1 MNINGKFKG
10 PNSLCEGFK
19 EETNDEMSKNI
30 NLNKNVKQ
38 HISQSESIFDEEE
51 ATTYKIPGMVEE
63 YENIEE
69 LYDNIQLPLVEGL
82 TSEVPLEDFDDP
94 QDKNSNSNLSKLE
107 NISKINDEESLE
119 IEMDQELDDIIST
132 TISNEYDHFDDIL
145 AGNTS
150 YSEILK
156 EFDSAVAAINN
167 GNISLINSGN
177 LIDEMDE
184 TKDDLFLLIK
194 DDLETKQ
201 LQDNIEIDLRKEQRS
216 AESHE
221 DKVPYKPLKEILTQ
235 KVVSSDL

>member
-1 MNINGKFKG
+1 
-10 PNSLCEGFK
+10 
-19 EETNDEMSKNI
+19 MSKI
-30 NLNKNVKQ
+30 IDLNKNVKQ
-38 HISQSESIFDEEE
+38 HISQSESIFGEEE

-69 LYDNIQLPLVEGL
+69 LHNNIQLPLVEGL
-82 TSEVPLEDFDDP
+82 TFEVPLEDYEHFDYP
-94 QDKNSNSNLSKLE
+94 QDENSISNLTEME
-107 NISKINDEESLE
+107 NISKINDEKSL
-119 IEMDQELDDIIST
+119 ELDDIIST

-167 GNISLINSGN
+167 GNLSLINSKN

-194 DDLETKQ
+194 DDLETKKQ
-201 LQDNIEIDLRKEQRS
+201 LQNNIEIDLRKEQRS

>member
-1 MNINGKFKG
+1 
-10 PNSLCEGFK
+10 
-19 EETNDEMSKNI
+19 MSKI
-30 NLNKNVKQ
+30 IDLNKNVEK

-69 LYDNIQLPLVEGL
+69 LHNNIQLPLDEGL
-82 TSEVPLEDFDDP
+82 TSEVLLQDYEHFDYP
-94 QDKNSNSNLSKLE
+94 QAKNSISNLTKIE
-107 NISKINDEESLE
+107 NISMVNDEESLK
-119 IEMDQELDDIIST
+119 IEMDQKLDDISST

-167 GNISLINSGN
+167 GNLSLINSKN

-194 DDLETKQ
+194 DDLETEQ
-201 LQDNIEIDLRKEQRS
+201 LQNNIEIDLRKEQRS

>member
-1 MNINGKFKG
+1 
-10 PNSLCEGFK
+10 
-19 EETNDEMSKNI
+19 MSKNI

-82 TSEVPLEDFDDP
+82 TSKVPLEDYEHFDYP
-94 QDKNSNSNLSKLE
+94 QDKKSISNLSEFE
-107 NISKINDEESLE
+107 NISMMNGEESLN
-119 IEMDQELDDIIST
+119 IEMDQKLDDIIST

-167 GNISLINSGN
+167 GNLSLINSKN

>member
-1 MNINGKFKG
+1 MKK
-10 PNSLCEGFK
+10 
-19 EETNDEMSKNI
+19 
-30 NLNKNVKQ
+30 

-69 LYDNIQLPLVEGL
+69 LDNNIQLPSVEGL
-82 TSEVPLEDFDDP
+82 TSEVPLEDYEHFDSP
-94 QDKNSNSNLSKLE
+94 QDIKSISNLTEIVNTSMV
-107 NISKINDEESLE
+107 DHEESLK
-119 IEMDQELDDIIST
+119 IEMDQNIDDMSST

-145 AGNTS
+145 TGNTS
-150 YSEILK
+150 YSEISK
-156 EFDSAVAAINN
+156 EFDSAGAAINN
-167 GNISLINSGN
+167 ENISLINSEN

-194 DDLETKQ
+194 DDSEIMQFGDK
-201 LQDNIEIDLRKEQRS
+201 IEIDLRKEQRS

-221 DKVPYKPLKEILTQ
+221 DKVPYKALKEILTQ

>member
-1 MNINGKFKG
+1 
-10 PNSLCEGFK
+10 
-19 EETNDEMSKNI
+19 MSKI
-30 NLNKNVKQ
+30 IDLNKNVEK

-69 LYDNIQLPLVEGL
+69 LHNNIQLLSVEGL
-82 TSEVPLEDFDDP
+82 TSEVPLEDYDHFDDP
-94 QDKNSNSNLSKLE
+94 QDKNSISNMSKLE

-119 IEMDQELDDIIST
+119 IEMDQENDISST

-145 AGNTS
+145 TGNTS
-150 YSEILK
+150 YSDILK

-167 GNISLINSGN
+167 GNLSLIKSKN

-194 DDLETKQ
+194 DDLDTKQ
-201 LQDNIEIDLRKEQRS
+201 LQNNIEIDLRKEERS

-221 DKVPYKPLKEILTQ
+221 DKVQYKPLKEILAQ

>member
-1 MNINGKFKG
+1 
-10 PNSLCEGFK
+10 
-19 EETNDEMSKNI
+19 MSKI
-30 NLNKNVKQ
+30 IDLNKNVEK

-69 LYDNIQLPLVEGL
+69 LHNNIQLSLVEEL
-82 TSEVPLEDFDDP
+82 TSEVPLDNHDHFDDP
-94 QDKNSNSNLSKLE
+94 QDKNSISSLTEIE
-107 NISKINDEESLE
+107 NISMVNYEESLK
-119 IEMDQELDDIIST
+119 IGMDQKLDNISST

-145 AGNTS
+145 TGNTS
-150 YSEILK
+150 YSDILK

-167 GNISLINSGN
+167 ENLSLIKSKN

-194 DDLETKQ
+194 DDSETKQ
-201 LQDNIEIDLRKEQRS
+201 FKSNIEIDLRKEQRS

-235 KVVSSDL
+235 KVVSSVL

>member
-1 MNINGKFKG
+1 
-10 PNSLCEGFK
+10 
-19 EETNDEMSKNI
+19 MSKNI

-51 ATTYKIPGMVEE
+51 GTNYKIPGMVEE

-69 LYDNIQLPLVEGL
+69 LHDNIQLPLVEGL

-119 IEMDQELDDIIST
+119 IEMDQKLDDIIST

-167 GNISLINSGN
+167 GNLSLLNSKN